1 MKKIFYTIMR
11 GNKFLN
17 NNLMKESNENI
28 NEAVRF
34 KTLEEAKQYYKDL
47 RKDIGFKIV
56 KVNCE
61 LKVVE

>member
-1 MKKIFYTIMR
+1 MQKIFYTIMR

-47 RKDIGFKIV
+47 RKYIGFKIV

>member
-1 MKKIFYTIMR
+1 MQKIFYTIMR